1 LGSLYAIKQKIE
13 KKSFFAVCKDQSTRQ
28 RMATGLPG
36 KHLCRVL
43 NPWHTAKVPFFAV
56 CYGIWHTAN
65 LPCLP
70 CVVALAHGK
79 VALPPSAVVVDFFCR
94 VSSYTHGKGFAVCPT
109 KNPQQK
115 RPLPMLGCR
124 GTFVVCYTWQSLCRV
139 QIGLCRVFLAHGK

>member
-1 LGSLYAIKQKIE
+1 M
-13 KKSFFAVCKDQSTRQ
+13 CKDQSTRQ

-56 CYGIWHTAN
+56 CCGLWHTAN

-70 CVVALAHGK
+70 CVMALDTRQSSCAAISCRHGLFFAECRFMRTEK
-79 VALPPSAVVVDFFCR
+79 ALSCVQQ
-94 VSSYTHGKGFAVCPT
+94 
-109 KNPQQK
+109 KNPLQ
-115 RPLPMLGCR
+115 RRSLPTLGCS
-124 GTFVVCYTWQSLCRV
+124 GAFAVCYTWQSLCRV